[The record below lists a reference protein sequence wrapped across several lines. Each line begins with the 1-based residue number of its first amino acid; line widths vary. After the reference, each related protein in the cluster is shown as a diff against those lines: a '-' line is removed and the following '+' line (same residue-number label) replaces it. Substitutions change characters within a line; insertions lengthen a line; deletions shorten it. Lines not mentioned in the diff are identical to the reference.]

1 MTGAAIRD
9 AFPVGARPFSEAGG
23 ARKKIS
29 SGTSERIWPEAA
41 GTTTVGNSMLAVG
54 IRLRNGGEED
64 SGAAALPLKP
74 EQLRIPIRPL
84 QEPIDQ
90 QIRRDPAERDP
101 VPPVAKR
108 EIAMGKLPHAA
119 DVGQAVPA
127 LPEGAAPSP
136 IDVAR
141 NGGEQLGATV
151 FEPGSLT
158 GEKA

>member
-1 MTGAAIRD
+1 
-9 AFPVGARPFSEAGG
+9 
-23 ARKKIS
+23 
-29 SGTSERIWPEAA
+29 
-41 GTTTVGNSMLAVG
+41 MLAVG

-64 SGAAALPLKP
+64 SGAPALPLKP

-141 NGGEQLGATV
+141 NGGEQLGETV

-158 GEKA
+158 GEKAMAVVRGRERPVGTTHHDTPVAGGAGVEIRTRRFPDEASV